1 MAQDI
6 LITPKAATPTIAY
19 TGNGGGAATITQK
32 ILSTSIMQFDSGV
45 VLFEMDPVASTTS
58 ALNLETNA
66 LTVAGDAV
74 ATTFKGSFSGD
85 GSNLTGVVAE
95 WDGSH
100 TGSATINGALNVT
113 GPVTVDALTA
123 DSLTVTGNSTLAG
136 VTSTGTFRVNGAA
149 QVTGT
154 LNVTGNTT
162 LAAVTGTNMRAN
174 GTLTVTGNSTL
185 AAVTATNTQI
195 NGTLDVT
202 GISDLNQVS
211 ANALNVTGNT
221 TLAGVTGTVLNVT
234 GNTTLAG
241 VTGTSLRVNGAAEV
255 TGTLNVTGNSTLAAV
270 TGTSLRVNGAAQ
282 VTGTLNVTGNSTLAA
297 VTGTSLRVNGNTQLT
312 GTLNVTGNSTLAAVT
327 GTSLTVTAG
336 NTTLANVTGS
346 NLNLT
351 GNADVDGNVSATYYY
366 GDGSFLTNIAATTID
381 HGSLSGLTDD
391 DHLLYITVSGT
402 QARNTITANSGQAGL
417 AIKPPAGAIAGQNLF
432 TLETNAGV
440 DVLNMTM
447 DGNLSAA
454 GDINILGDLKAAS
467 KSFLID
473 HPDPAK
479 TGWKLQYTCLE
490 GPENG
495 VYTRGRSQSCCIDLP
510 DYWPHLVHEDSLS
523 VQITPFGSGQ
533 MTLKVSEIR
542 DNKVIV
548 EAGNLDDP
556 IDFFYIVHATR
567 KDIPALV
574 IEHEPVEDGK

>member
-74 ATTFKGSFSGD
+74 ATTFKGSFSGN

-241 VTGTSLRVNGAAEV
+241 VTGTSLRVNGAAE
-255 TGTLNVTGNSTLAAV
+255 
-270 TGTSLRVNGAAQ
+270 

-556 IDFFYIVHATR
+556 IDFFYIVYATR
-567 KDIPALV
+567 KDIPLLV

>member
-74 ATTFKGSFSGD
+74 ATTFKGSFSGN

-162 LAAVTGTNMRAN
+162 LAAVTGTNAN
-174 GTLTVTGNSTL
+174 FDAITGDSLSVTGN
-185 AAVTATNTQI
+185 
-195 NGTLDVT
+195 
-202 GISDLNQVS
+202 VS
-211 ANALNVTGNT
+211 ANAFYGDGSNLTNIAATAIDHGALAGRDDDDHTQYIINAPANGTRNVVTAGTGAGLTIKGPVTPTSDQIMFLVETNSGTDKFVVDIDGDVTGAAA
-221 TLAGVTGTVLNVT
+221 TLN
-234 GNTTLAG
+234 
-241 VTGTSLRVNGAAEV
+241 SAAV
-255 TGTLNVTGNSTLAAV
+255 TGTLNVTGNSTLGAV
-270 TGTSLRVNGAAQ
+270 TSTGTFRVNGAAQ
-282 VTGTLNVTGNSTLAA
+282 VTGTLNVTGNTTLAAVTGTNMRANGTLTVTGSTTLAAVTATNTQVNGTLTVTGNTTLAA
-297 VTGTSLRVNGNTQLT
+297 VTGTSLRVNGIAQVT
-312 GTLNVTGNSTLAAVT
+312 GTLNVTGNTTLAAVTGSTLTVTGNSTLAAVT
-327 GTSLTVTAG
+327 GTG
-336 NTTLANVTGS
+336 NF
-346 NLNLT
+346 NLS
-351 GNADVDGNVSATYYY
+351 GNML
-366 GDGSFLTNIAATTID
+366 GDGDIQIA
-381 HGSLSGLTDD
+381 
-391 DHLLYITVSGT
+391 
-402 QARNTITANSGQAGL
+402 
-417 AIKPPAGAIAGQNLF
+417 
-432 TLETNAGV
+432 
-440 DVLNMTM
+440 
-447 DGNLSAA
+447 
-454 GDINILGDLKAAS
+454 GDLKAAS

-479 TGWKLQYTCLE
+479 VGWKLQYTCLE

-495 VYTRGRSQSCCIDLP
+495 VYTRGRSQSCCIELP
-510 DYWPHLVHEDSLS
+510 DYWPNLVHEDSLS
-523 VQITPFGSGQ
+523 VQITPFGNGQ
-533 MTLKVSEIR
+533 MTLKVDEIR
-542 DNKVIV
+542 DNKVFV
-548 EAGNLDDP
+548 QAGNLDDP

-567 KDIPALV
+567 KDIPMLV
-574 IEHEPVEDGK
+574 VEHEPVEEGK

>member
-74 ATTFKGSFSGD
+74 ATTFKGSFSGN

-162 LAAVTGTNMRAN
+162 LAAVTGTNAN
-174 GTLTVTGNSTL
+174 FDAITGDSLSVTGN
-185 AAVTATNTQI
+185 
-195 NGTLDVT
+195 
-202 GISDLNQVS
+202 VS
-211 ANALNVTGNT
+211 ANAFYGDGSNLTNIAATAIDHGALAGLSDDDHTQYIFNAPTVGTRNVITAGASFQALTLKAAAVPVANSPMFVIEANNGTDKFVVDIDGDVTGAAA
-221 TLAGVTGTVLNVT
+221 TLN
-234 GNTTLAG
+234 
-241 VTGTSLRVNGAAEV
+241 SAAV
-255 TGTLNVTGNSTLAAV
+255 TGTLNVTGNSTLGAV
-270 TGTSLRVNGAAQ
+270 TSTGTFRVNGAAQ
-282 VTGTLNVTGNSTLAA
+282 VTGTLNVTGNTTLAAVTGTNMRANGTLTVTGNTTLAAVTATNTQLNGTLTVTGNTTLAA
-297 VTGTSLRVNGNTQLT
+297 VTGTSLRVNGIAQVT
-312 GTLNVTGNSTLAAVT
+312 GTLNVTGNTTLAAVT
-327 GTSLTVTAG
+327 GSTLTVTG
-336 NTTLANVTGS
+336 NSILEDVTG
-346 NLNLT
+346 T
-351 GNADVDGNVSATYYY
+351 GNYN
-366 GDGSFLTNIAATTID
+366 
-381 HGSLSGLTDD
+381 LSG
-391 DHLLYITVSGT
+391 
-402 QARNTITANSGQAGL
+402 
-417 AIKPPAGAIAGQNLF
+417 
-432 TLETNAGV
+432 
-440 DVLNMTM
+440 NML
-447 DGNLSAA
+447 GA
-454 GDINILGDLKAAS
+454 GDIQIAGDLKAAS

-473 HPDPAK
+473 HPDPVK

-523 VQITPFGSGQ
+523 VQITPFGNGQ

-542 DNKVIV
+542 DNKVFV

-567 KDIPALV
+567 KDIPLLV
-574 IEHEPVEDGK
+574 VEHEPVEDGK